1 MALALGQDDTADT
14 AKTDSKVGNFFNKL
28 DELGIGI
35 PLLEDPFT
43 AINLLLGQ
51 DVDLVTYDI
60 PELDIEF
67 GIEQEFPIFGSIKGL
82 LEGGF
87 SLYSDLAV
95 GYDTN
100 GISQWS
106 ETDFE
111 LAESYKILDGFYL
124 SDLDPDTGEDVDELT
139 LDATIAAGVSASAV
153 VAKATVKGGVTGTAA
168 LDITDGGELTG
179 TSDGKLR
186 GSEVLDADS
195 LLRFI
200 YPFWGAGSFP
210 RSIG

>member
-1 MALALGQDDTADT
+1 M
-14 AKTDSKVGNFFNKL
+14 
-28 DELGIGI
+28 GIGI

-87 SLYSDLAV
+87 SLYSDLVV

-111 LAESYKILDGFYL
+111 LAESYKIMDGFYL
-124 SDLDPDTGEDVDELT
+124 SDLDPRY
-139 LDATIAAGVSASAV
+139 
-153 VAKATVKGGVTGTAA
+153 
-168 LDITDGGELTG
+168 
-179 TSDGKLR
+179 R
-186 GSEVLDADS
+186 G
-195 LLRFI
+195 R
-200 YPFWGAGSFP
+200 
-210 RSIG
+210 RR